1 MPQQVR
7 HFVAEGKVGDIYLV
21 HGHYLQ
27 DWLLYPDD
35 YNWRIDP
42 EWGGESRAVADIG
55 SHGCDLIQFLTGQ
68 NISAVF
74 ADLQTIH
81 KTRLKS
87 KENVETFKGREI
99 EKSSEAYEVAVKT
112 EDIGIILFQLE
123 KGGRGVFTVSQVSAG
138 HKNCFDLEIN
148 GSRMSVSWNQEAPNQ
163 LWFGYREK
171 ENGLL
176 VKDPS
181 LLTGTSL
188 SYAHYPGGHPE
199 GYPDAFK
206 NLFLNFYSA
215 FQKKQM
221 AMEKQAFP
229 TFKDG
234 LQENRI
240 VEAVLQS
247 NLKKKWVS
255 VKF

>member
-1 MPQQVR
+1 
-7 HFVAEGKVGDIYLV
+7 
-21 HGHYLQ
+21 
-27 DWLLYPDD
+27 
-35 YNWRIDP
+35 
-42 EWGGESRAVADIG
+42 VADIG

-81 KTRLKS
+81 RTRLKP
-87 KENVETFKGREI
+87 KENVETFKSKEI
-99 EKSSEAYEVAVKT
+99 EKSSEANEVTVKT
-112 EDIGIILFQLE
+112 EDAGIILFQLE
-123 KGGRGVFTVSQVSAG
+123 KGGKGVFTVSQVSAG
-138 HKNCFDLEIN
+138 HKNCFNLEIN

-163 LWFGYREK
+163 LWLGYREK
-171 ENGLL
+171 ENGIL

-181 LLTGTSL
+181 LLTGKSAAF
-188 SYAHYPGGHPE
+188 AHYPGGHPE

-221 AMEKQAFP
+221 AMENQTFP

-240 VEAVLQS
+240 VEAVLLS
-247 NLKKKWVS
+247 NREKKWVS
-255 VKF
+255 VQS